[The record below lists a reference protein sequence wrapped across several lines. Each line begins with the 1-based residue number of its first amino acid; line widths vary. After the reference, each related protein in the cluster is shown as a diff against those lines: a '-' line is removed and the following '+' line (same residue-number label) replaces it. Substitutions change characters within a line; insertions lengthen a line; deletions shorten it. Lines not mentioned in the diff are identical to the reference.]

1 MIFVIGGR
9 QQGKTEFALELAEKQ
24 GNIDGP
30 AAGTDGGR
38 QKEAFR
44 RAAADGRT
52 ASFEEALSAPL
63 VLHLEAYVRRAM
75 EEGKDP
81 YEFAGRLMEANPQ
94 AVLTADEIGYGIVP
108 IDAFER
114 EYRDTDGRVCQRIA
128 AGSGEVYRVV
138 CGIGTKIKG

>member
-9 QQGKTEFALELAEKQ
+9 QQGKTKFALELAEKQ
-24 GNIDGP
+24 ENIDGP

-38 QKEAFR
+38 QGEALR
-44 RAAADGRT
+44 QAADGRT
-52 ASFEEALSAPL
+52 APFEAALSAPV
-63 VLHLEAYVRRAM
+63 VLHLEAYIRRAM